1 MNWKDLLK
9 QAVFFCR
16 FPLFAA
22 AQPFVTHASRRQ
34 YSSSSSS
41 CCRTEQL
48 QSHFGH
54 NSCWATQRPE
64 SLRRQSRPR
73 PAHGHGLT
81 LRTGASYLTFNRN
94 MSKLEQNGFQH
105 KIQNLLIGVLF
116 FSPSICLICNVY
128 NVRTGIQT
136 SWHWRCTLLTIF
148 RGGTCFNGPFQWNMH
163 SAASSYSLYSHSEAI
178 CAAHQLAW
186 RRLPFQS
193 NVCIHD
199 VPIATFRKPVHVINI

>member
-41 CCRTEQL
+41 SCRKEQL

-64 SLRRQSRPR
+64 SLRRQSPPR

-94 MSKLEQNGFQH
+94 MSKPEQNGFQH
-105 KIQNLLIGVLF
+105 KIQNLLICVFYFL
-116 FSPSICLICNVY
+116 FSPSICLICNIFFQTTFFHRNLSSQCTENHSGPVG
-128 NVRTGIQT
+128 VRYTRGSETYTLTCTMWGLGYRRADTG
-136 SWHWRCTLLTIF
+136 
-148 RGGTCFNGPFQWNMH
+148 
-163 SAASSYSLYSHSEAI
+163 
-178 CAAHQLAW
+178 
-186 RRLPFQS
+186 
-193 NVCIHD
+193 D
-199 VPIATFRKPVHVINI
+199 VLF